1 MSSNMAD
8 FARDVATTNGA
19 NVSAGGL
26 NLGPVSG
33 NNVHLESQTVPQD
46 RAIQLPPGVA
56 SIKTE

>member
-8 FARDVATTNGA
+8 FARDVATTNGE
-19 NVSAGGL
+19 NVSVGGL

-33 NNVHLESQTVPQD
+33 NNVHLESKTVSQD